1 MLFHQWFRNG
11 LTQPRT
17 GRISRPRLPGRGRLR
32 PRMEQCEDRTLLTSY
47 MAGSVSDL
55 IKYINAANTAG
66 GTNTISLT
74 APGASPYV
82 LTAVDNTTDGATGLP
97 VISGGGKNVAA
108 DILNII
114 GNGDTIERST
124 ASGTP
129 AFRLFDVPSGASLTL
144 QNLTLQNG
152 LAFGS
157 GTSAEGGAI
166 YNTGT
171 LVLIGVKVQANVAQ
185 GSNGV
190 TDKHGDGTA
199 GGPAAGGGIW
209 SNGSLT
215 LGNGTLVQNNQA
227 IGGTGGFATGSRSIN
242 QLKPGVGGNAFGAG
256 VFLAGGAGTFTG
268 VAVDNNVAVGGL
280 GGAAFNGIDGDIY
293 AGAGNGSGG
302 GVYIAAGTV
311 ALSSDTVD
319 GNQAEG
325 GTNPGEDNDGSAYGG
340 GIYLAAGTVTLSN
353 DTVAANSAAA
363 TGGTVSGGNLP
374 QAAGGGIY
382 IASTATATFCND
394 TVESNSAATLFAA
407 NVNQTAGAG
416 IYIAPGATV
425 FIDLAK
431 VDGLDPTVV
440 TMNTDNPGPAAS
452 TDNIDG
458 AYILQNC

>member
-1 MLFHQWFRNG
+1 M
-11 LTQPRT
+11 
-17 GRISRPRLPGRGRLR
+17 SRPRPPGRGRLR
-32 PRMEQCEDRTLLTSY
+32 PRLEQFEDRTLLASY
-47 MAGSVSDL
+47 PAASVSDL

-74 APGASPYV
+74 APAASPYV

-97 VISGGGKNVAA
+97 VISGGGRNVAA
-108 DILNII
+108 DVLNII
-114 GNGDTIERST
+114 GNGDTIERSS
-124 ASGTP
+124 AS
-129 AFRLFDVPSGASLTL
+129 AADFRLFDVKGSLTL
-144 QNLTLQNG
+144 QNLTLQG
-152 LAFGS
+152 GIAFGS

-171 LVLIGVKVQANVAQ
+171 LVLSGVKVQANVAE

-209 SNGSLT
+209 SNGSLR
-215 LGNGTLVQNNQA
+215 LENGTQVQNNQA

-311 ALSSDTVD
+311 ALSSDTVA

-363 TGGTVSGGNLP
+363 TSGTVSGGNLP

-382 IASTATATFCND
+382 IASSATATFCND

-440 TMNTDNPGPAAS
+440 TMNTDNPGPAGS

-458 AYILQNC
+458 TYILQNC